1 MSCKHEDSHLQTKE
15 RSLNHILPSHWMNQH
30 PNTDLGPFSFQN
42 CWITNCSYLSHQFVV
57 LCYSIP
63 SMAILTPLFL
73 TLHMHSFRKSS
84 WLLLQNLSRIWPLL
98 IPFLQL
104 LLKSKSSS
112 NLTSMAIVTP
122 LFLTLHM
129 HTFRKSSW
137 LLLQN
142 LSSIWPLLT
151 ISIVTTQIQ
160 VIIQS
165 IISCLGYCDS
175 FLTGLSAFTSTSKF
189 FSTSST

>member
-1 MSCKHEDSHLQTKE
+1 MNLLEITSLQMQLVKMISLGWAPIQCDWCLFFNLGEFGHKHMYTGECHKHEDSHLQTKE
-15 RSLNHILPSHWMNQH
+15 RSLNHILPHTEWT
-30 PNTDLGPFSFQN
+30 NTPTLILDLFSLQN
-42 CWITNCSYLSHQFVV
+42 CWITNCLYLSHQFVV

-98 IPFLQL
+98 
-104 LLKSKSSS
+104 
-112 NLTSMAIVTP
+112 
-122 LFLTLHM
+122 
-129 HTFRKSSW
+129 
-137 LLLQN
+137 
-142 LSSIWPLLT
+142 T

-165 IISCLGYCDS
+165 IISCLDY
-175 FLTGLSAFTSTSKF
+175 
-189 FSTSST
+189 